1 MHGEPF
7 DKRYAGCG
15 CGPCRLARSFVAFA
29 RAPPPDRPARIT
41 TRLEAAQFFR
51 WIAHRHAS
59 AVDLVDEAEV
69 DGDEA
74 EALEG
79 EG

>member
-15 CGPCRLARSFVAFA
+15 CEPCRLARSFVTFA
-29 RAPPPDRPARIT
+29 RAPPPGRPARIT

-59 AVDLVDEAEV
+59 AVDLADEV
-69 DGDEA
+69 EA
-74 EALEG
+74 PEG